1 MAASSSNSGS
11 DYPIEDILSLL
22 DAGFFDCEEEI
33 SEQINSMESDLAE
46 TSQVATF
53 DCEVCGKICKTKGGI
68 KRHKAA
74 KHPHEVYLEKV
85 KEKEEKTKI
94 ASDKLG
100 SMDIMRLIKESA
112 ERLSHDQCY
121 PEEFRSQFIDFE
133 ITQNQGDVIF
143 KQLEEIIF
151 KYKENKNDE
160 FLAAFRRI
168 TSSKLDLLFTDKRV
182 HNLLMLEFASS
193 CVKHLKPNQS
203 DANVDIRTALG
214 TKEKAALNYIAGHAV
229 HKIYAKLRTSKHWR
243 TDIFQKSFNL
253 LKKFKIEPTDM
264 EEHALIKAKNR
275 GGLWC
280 VSKLTVQVFEQAEL
294 LFTSETC
301 RHVTRVDYK
310 AMVRNLMKNLLV
322 KKYWEQL
329 LSDSP
334 EIDTDLGKDLLDQ
347 LLSLYLKIRGFSYA
361 KSIREKHKFKSKST
375 QKHSLRANL
384 KKSEKEEP

>member
-1 MAASSSNSGS
+1 M
-11 DYPIEDILSLL
+11 
-22 DAGFFDCEEEI
+22 
-33 SEQINSMESDLAE
+33 
-46 TSQVATF
+46 ATF
-53 DCEVCGKICKTKGGI
+53 DCEICGKICKTKGGI

-100 SMDIMRLIKESA
+100 SMDIIRLIKESA

-133 ITQNQGDVIF
+133 ITQNQGDIIF

-214 TKEKAALNYIAGHAV
+214 
-229 HKIYAKLRTSKHWR
+229 
-243 TDIFQKSFNL
+243 
-253 LKKFKIEPTDM
+253 
-264 EEHALIKAKNR
+264 
-275 GGLWC
+275 
-280 VSKLTVQVFEQAEL
+280 
-294 LFTSETC
+294 
-301 RHVTRVDYK
+301 
-310 AMVRNLMKNLLV
+310 
-322 KKYWEQL
+322 
-329 LSDSP
+329 
-334 EIDTDLGKDLLDQ
+334 
-347 LLSLYLKIRGFSYA
+347 
-361 KSIREKHKFKSKST
+361 
-375 QKHSLRANL
+375 
-384 KKSEKEEP
+384 